1 MSNNSVFAAIG
12 YVSWSL
18 LLLACLVTYR
28 LVIAA
33 RKKRPINGFRPDGSD
48 LDAIGHRLTRA
59 HANVLETF
67 PIFPATLLIA
77 IMTHNA
83 HLTNGLALWALLA
96 RITQSCVHL
105 VSTSNFAVRVRGT
118 FLIIQM
124 AITTIWLVRMLHLV

>member
-1 MSNNSVFAAIG
+1 MSNNSVLAAIG
-12 YVSWSL
+12 YVSWNL

-28 LVIAA
+28 LVIVA
-33 RKKRPINGFRPDGSD
+33 RKNRPINGFTPDGSD
-48 LDAIGHRLTRA
+48 LDAVGHRLTRA

-67 PIFPATLLIA
+67 PLFPTTLLIA

-83 HLTNGLALWALLA
+83 HLTNSLALWALLA

-124 AITTIWLVRMLHLV
+124 AITAIWLVRMLQPV